1 MEKEKR
7 DMTKRLFSL
16 TLEIIYLLT
25 GEDYKVVKES
35 GELITRRISHAGPCK
50 SNGADISSAMLST
63 LSLPREM
70 KKRKIL
76 KLSGKVIHMLTGEV
90 QKLISYAGSSY
101 GDVTES
107 PQPTSPRNGSS
118 YGDPQERYTCP
129 LYSPDSA
136 QGQHSVSED
145 EQEEHL
151 MRIKV
156 EVLDEE
162 DVKDE
167 LIDKICKEEAFS
179 PEGSSDG
186 SGSGNLPA
194 RGTGSLYSHD
204 SSMED
209 HDSPQDDQVAAEVR
223 DTARMDDQ
231 QPFLAGRPEIK
242 VERNPTPIYPLPRCH
257 PRSFKQ
263 ETGLPPQSAVQDY
276 ESYSNYNEYYNTEER
291 DFKEEEEEE
300 PGEEDDEIM
309 DEHTA
314 PEDDQLEHLAH
325 GMDDVATQT
334 DQSDNMQIKEEEDP
348 VDINASY
355 DRDSDDASPEPSATT
370 SRESMLDDAIDEYG
384 QSASKPKQFI
394 CSECGKGFHLYSYL
408 TKHQR
413 CHSDEKPFTCLEC
426 GKCFRYK
433 PSLVAHQRVHTG
445 EKPFSCMECGKL
457 FVTKFN
463 LKAHEKV
470 HTGEKP
476 VECPACGRCF
486 ANNPALVKHLRIHTG
501 EKPFSCAVCCK
512 VFASRSCLTAHQ
524 VIHTGERPYM
534 CAECGKAFANQSNLI
549 SHRIIHTGQKPY
561 TCPECG
567 RGFANQSNLA
577 KHKLTHTDHKPFVCI
592 ECGNLFA
599 RKEGLSKHFE
609 RIHKKKLEF

>member
-209 HDSPQDDQVAAEVR
+209 HDSPQDDQGESSSVKVVIVP
-223 DTARMDDQ
+223 DT
-231 QPFLAGRPEIK
+231 E
-242 VERNPTPIYPLPRCH
+242 
-257 PRSFKQ
+257 
-263 ETGLPPQSAVQDY
+263 
-276 ESYSNYNEYYNTEER
+276 
-291 DFKEEEEEE
+291 
-300 PGEEDDEIM
+300 EEDDGSVLNRKEAEIPT
-309 DEHTA
+309 DTNTNI
-314 PEDDQLEHLAH
+314 EDKDDLYSDGISDSHSSWIPHSWPSNQLDSL
-325 GMDDVATQT
+325 
-334 DQSDNMQIKEEEDP
+334 EDKLY
-348 VDINASY
+348 VCY
-355 DRDSDDASPEPSATT
+355 
-370 SRESMLDDAIDEYG
+370 
-384 QSASKPKQFI
+384 
-394 CSECGKGFHLYSYL
+394 ECGKCVIYDFKNKQAEAGLGSNLGCDCDKSMPSKPFLC
-408 TKHQR
+408 TKCGKSFSSKMVYMAHQR
-413 CHSDEKPFTCLEC
+413 VHTGDQSFSCAECSMTFSNKSILETHRSIHTGDRPFSCLEC
-426 GKCFRYK
+426 GKCFAMK
-433 PSLVAHQRVHTG
+433 ANLVKHLKVHRS
-445 EKPFSCMECGKL
+445 EKPFSCQECGKS
-457 FVTKFN
+457 FGTKSN
-463 LKAHEKV
+463 
-470 HTGEKP
+470 
-476 VECPACGRCF
+476 
-486 ANNPALVKHLRIHTG
+486 LVKHQRIHTG
-501 EKPFSCAVCCK
+501 EKPFECVHCGRTFGMKSNLVKHQRIHTGEKPFKCLECGRC
-512 VFASRSCLTAHQ
+512 FASRSNLTTHEKIHTGEKPFTCIYCGKGFITSSDLSRHQ
-524 VIHTGERPYM
+524 KTHTGERPFI
-534 CAECGKAFANQSNLI
+534 CQVCGRSFTSKSMLSVHQKT
-549 SHRIIHTGQKPY
+549 HTSK
-561 TCPECG
+561 TTTSELVPECLD
-567 RGFANQSNLA
+567 S
-577 KHKLTHTDHKPFVCI
+577 
-592 ECGNLFA
+592 
-599 RKEGLSKHFE
+599 
-609 RIHKKKLEF
+609 